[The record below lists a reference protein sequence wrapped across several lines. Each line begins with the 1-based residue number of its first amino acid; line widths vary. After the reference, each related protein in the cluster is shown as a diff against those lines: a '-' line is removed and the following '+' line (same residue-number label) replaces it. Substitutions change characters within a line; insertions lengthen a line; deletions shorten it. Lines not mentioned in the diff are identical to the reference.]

1 MIYNM
6 NSSKSIDFKIFHG
19 VTSGVAC
26 SVSLLGISFLGSTTY
41 KNLTW
46 TQEQWNC
53 FWKKKLYL
61 PLVLGFPLGFV
72 VGYTEKNVFEHL
84 FKLKFDNKIE

>member
-1 MIYNM
+1 MYF
-6 NSSKSIDFKIFHG
+6 SKSIDFKIFHG

-26 SVSLLGISFLGSTTY
+26 SISLLGLSFLVSTTY
-41 KNLTW
+41 DNLTW
-46 TQEQWNC
+46 NQEQWNC

-61 PLVLGFPLGFV
+61 PLVLGFPLGFM

-84 FKLKFDNKIE
+84 CPLLKLKFDNKIE